1 MDFKQLEIFVA
12 LVQNESFS
20 IAAKELGISQPT
32 VSLQIKQLEEELDTA
47 LFIRS
52 TRELKVTEAGTL
64 LYKEAKNLLTKRD
77 RVMEKFGEKNQNKI
91 VVGVSKIPASHILPQ
106 VLLQYRK
113 DFPNIAVVIKETNSV
128 QTIKKVSDYI
138 VDLGI
143 VGMKKDDENCDF
155 APIFEDEFVFIC
167 PNNDYYRRLKESK
180 PSIRALVK
188 EPMISREEG
197 SGIRNKMDAIANE
210 VGVTH
215 DQLDVVLTVNDDMLV
230 KKMVSE
236 GVGTSFF
243 SKIAVE
249 EMIKDGTILSIPL
262 TESKERY
269 RNLYACWN
277 KKVTLP
283 VHVRSFLDLILNCK
297 EEIK

>member
-52 TRELKVTEAGTL
+52 TRELKVTEAGIL
-64 LYKEAKNLLTKRD
+64 LYKEAKTLLTKRD

-91 VVGVSKIPASHILPQ
+91 VVGVSKVPASHILPK
-106 VLLQYRK
+106 VLLEYRK
-113 DFPNIAVVIKETNSV
+113 MYPNISVIIKESNSV

-143 VGMKKDDENCDF
+143 VGMEKDDENCDF
-155 APIFEDEFVFIC
+155 APIFKDEFVYIC
-167 PNNDYYRRLKESK
+167 PNNEYYRNLKDSN
-180 PSIRALVK
+180 PTIADLVK
-188 EPMISREEG
+188 EPIISREQG
-197 SGIRNKMDAIANE
+197 SGIRNRMDAISKEA
-210 VGVTH
+210 GVNH
-215 DQLDVVLTVNDDMLV
+215 DDLHVVLTVNDDMLIKRLV
-230 KKMVSE
+230 AE

-249 EMIKDGTILSIPL
+249 DMIQDGSILAIPL
-262 TESKERY
+262 SESTERF

-283 VHVRSFLDLILNCK
+283 VHVRAFLDLIFKCSDKL
-297 EEIK
+297 

>member
-52 TRELKVTEAGTL
+52 TRELKVTDAGIL
-64 LYKEAKNLLTKRD
+64 LYKEAKTLLTKRD
-77 RVMEKFGEKNQNKI
+77 RVMEKFGEKNKNRI
-91 VVGVSKIPASHILPQ
+91 VVGVSKIPASYILPKI
-106 VLLQYRK
+106 LLDYR
-113 DFPNIAVVIKETNSV
+113 DMHSNISVIIKETNSV
-128 QTIKKVSDYI
+128 QTIKKVSDYL

-143 VGMKKDDENCDF
+143 VGMEKADENCDF

-167 PNNDYYRRLKESK
+167 PNNEYYRKLKESNPK
-180 PSIRALVK
+180 VSDLVK
-188 EPMISREEG
+188 EPFISREQG
-197 SGIRNKMDAIANE
+197 SGIRNKMDAIAKE
-210 VGVTH
+210 VGVSH
-215 DQLDVVLTVNDDMLV
+215 EELDVVLTVNDDMLV
-230 KKMVSE
+230 KKLVQM

-243 SKIAVE
+243 SKVAVE
-249 EMIKDGTILSIPL
+249 DMIENGSILAIPI
-262 TESKERY
+262 TESKERF

-283 VHVRSFLDLILNCK
+283 KHVSDFLDLVLK
-297 EEIK
+297 SGEK

>member
-91 VVGVSKIPASHILPQ
+91 IVGVSKIPASHILPK
-106 VLLQYRK
+106 VLLKYRRE
-113 DFPNIAVVIKETNSV
+113 FPNISVIIKETNSV
-128 QTIKKVSDYI
+128 QTIKKVSDYM

-167 PNNDYYRRLKESK
+167 PNNDYYRKLKESK
-180 PSIRALVK
+180 PTIRELVRQ
-188 EPMISREEG
+188 PMISREEG
-197 SGIRNKMDAIANE
+197 SGIRNKMDAIASE
-210 VGVTH
+210 VGVSH
-215 DQLDVVLTVNDDMLV
+215 EQLDVVLTVNDDMLV
-230 KKMVSE
+230 KKLVGQ

-243 SKIAVE
+243 SKVAVE
-249 EMIKDGTILSIPL
+249 DMIEDESIIAIPL

-283 VHVRSFLDLILNCK
+283 VHVRSFLDLILDCEN
-297 EEIK
+297 EM